1 MMLSYIHNQIRNCIT
16 LPTPKRKEMTN
27 LYISKLLG
35 KLKIFETK
43 LPKSNELSTRD
54 AKSLKFYC
62 EVLLSCSL
70 PRFAGIVQV
79 PFKNGGF
86 THRHHV
92 NKTEVHFTKL
102 LNSIRSRK

>member
-1 MMLSYIHNQIRNCIT
+1 MMLSYMHNQIGNCIT
-16 LPTPKRKEMTN
+16 LPTPKRKEMAN

-43 LPKSNELSTRD
+43 LPKSNKLSTRD
-54 AKSLKFYC
+54 AKFYS

-70 PRFAGIVQV
+70 PRFAGTVQV

-102 LNSIRSRK
+102 LNSIRSPK